1 MSGHSKW
8 ANIKHKKAVKDAR
21 RGKLFT
27 RLAKEITIAAREGG
41 GDPEA
46 NPRLRLAIQNAKAEN
61 MPMENIKRAIQR
73 GTGEIQGE
81 NYEEVIYEGYAPLGV
96 AVILEAITDNRNRTF
111 PLIRSEV
118 NKLGGSIGEPGSVM
132 WNFTRKG
139 VIYIDPQGLTEEQML
154 EHILEAGCEDMEYDE
169 ERTRV
174 ICAFEDM
181 VACQKYFEDKKFKI
195 LESKFEYIPKTTVK
209 IDNIEAARKVLKFF
223 DTLEEL
229 DDVQNVYGNY
239 EFTDEVLSILEK
251 EQS

>member
-8 ANIKHKKAVKDAR
+8 ANIKHKKAAKDAK

-27 RLAKEITIAAREGG
+27 KLAKEITIAAREGG

-73 GTGEIQGE
+73 GTGEIQGDSI
-81 NYEEVIYEGYAPLGV
+81 EEIIYEGYAPLGI
-96 AVILEAITDNRNRTF
+96 AVILETITDNRNRTY
-111 PLIRSEV
+111 PLIRSEI

-132 WNFTRKG
+132 WNFERKG
-139 VIYIDPQGLTEEQML
+139 VIYIETNNKTEDEML
-154 EHILEAGCEDMEYDE
+154 ELIVEAGCEDMEYDP
-169 ERTRV
+169 ERTRI
-174 ICAFEDM
+174 ICGFEKM
-181 VACQKYFEDKKFKI
+181 MSCQKYFEEQNFKI
-195 LESKFEYIPKTTVK
+195 LEARFEYIPRTTIK
-209 IDNIEAARKVLKFF
+209 IENIESARKVLKFF

-239 EFTDEVLSILEK
+239 EFTDEVLSQLEK

>member
-8 ANIKHKKAVKDAR
+8 ANIKHKKAAKDAR

-27 RLAKEITIAAREGG
+27 KLAKEITISAREGG

-46 NPRLRLAIQNAKAEN
+46 NPRLRLAIQNARAMN

-96 AVILEAITDNRNRTF
+96 AVVIEAVTDNRNRTF

-132 WNFTRKG
+132 WNFERKS
-139 VIYIDPQGLTEEQML
+139 VIYIDPEGRSEEEML
-154 EHILEAGCEDMEYDE
+154 EHIVETGCDDMEYDE
-169 ERTRV
+169 ERTRI
-174 ICAFEDM
+174 ICPFDALSF
-181 VACQKYFEDKKFKI
+181 VQKYFEEKNFKI
-195 LESKFEYIPKTTVK
+195 LETRYEYIPKNIITIEK
-209 IDNIEAARKVLKFF
+209 IEEAKKIVKFF
-223 DTLEEL
+223 DTLEEI

-239 EFTDEVLSILEK
+239 EFTDEILKILEK
-251 EQS
+251 EQN

>member
-8 ANIKHKKAVKDAR
+8 ANIKHKKALKDAR
-21 RGKLFT
+21 RGKIFT
-27 RLAKEITIAAREGG
+27 RLAKEISIAAREGG

-111 PLIRSEV
+111 PLIRSEMG
-118 NKLGGSIGEPGSVM
+118 KLGGSIGEPGSVM
-132 WNFTRKG
+132 WNFERKG
-139 VIYIDPQGLTEEQML
+139 VIYINPQGKTEDQ
-154 EHILEAGCEDMEYDE
+154 ILELVIESGCEDFEFDE
-169 ERTRV
+169 ERTRI
-174 ICAFEDM
+174 ICKFEELSNT
-181 VACQKYFEDKKFKI
+181 VKFFESKNIQI
-195 LESKFEYIPKTTVK
+195 LESKYEYIPKSTVL
-209 IDNIEAARKVLKFF
+209 IDNINDAKKIIKFF
-223 DTLEEL
+223 DTIEDI

-239 EFTDEVLSILEK
+239 EFTEEVLSQLEK
-251 EQS
+251 EQI

>member
-8 ANIKHKKAVKDAR
+8 ANIKHKKAAKDAK

-46 NPRLRLAIQNAKAEN
+46 NPRLRLAIQNARAEN

-239 EFTDEVLSILEK
+239 EFTDEVLSQLEK
-251 EQS
+251 EQN

>member
-8 ANIKHKKAVKDAR
+8 ANIKHKKAARDAK

-61 MPMENIKRAIQR
+61 MPMDNIKRAIQR

-81 NYEEVIYEGYAPLGV
+81 SYEEVIYEGYAPLGV

-111 PLIRSEV
+111 PLIKSEMG
-118 NKLGGSIGEPGSVM
+118 KLGGSIGEPGSVM
-132 WNFTRKG
+132 WNFERKG
-139 VIYIDPQGLTEEQML
+139 VIYVNPNNRTEDQML
-154 EHILEAGCEDMEYDE
+154 ELVLEAGCEDMEFDP
-169 ERTRV
+169 ERTRI
-174 ICAFEDM
+174 ICSFESLSYA
-181 VACQKYFEDKKFKI
+181 VKFLDDHKVQI
-195 LESKFEYIPKTTVK
+195 LESKHEYIPKSTVS
-209 IDNIEAARKVLKFF
+209 IDNINDARKILKFF

-239 EFTDEVLSILEK
+239 EFTDDVLNQLEK
-251 EQS
+251 EQ

>member
-8 ANIKHKKAVKDAR
+8 ANIKHKKAAKDAK

-27 RLAKEITIAAREGG
+27 RLAKEITIAARESG

-46 NPRLRLAIQNAKAEN
+46 NPRLRLAIQNAKTQN

-81 NYEEVIYEGYAPLGV
+81 SFEEVIYEGYAPLGV

-111 PLIRSEV
+111 PVIRSEIG
-118 NKLGGSIGEPGSVM
+118 KLGGSIGEPGSVM
-132 WNFTRKG
+132 WNFERKG
-139 VIYIDPQGLTEEQML
+139 VIYVNPNNRTEEQML
-154 EHILEAGCEDMEYDE
+154 ELVLESGCLDMEFDP
-169 ERTRV
+169 ERTRIV
-174 ICAFEDM
+174 CSFETLNS
-181 VACQKYFEDKKFKI
+181 VVKFLEDKNLTI
-195 LESKFEYIPKTTVK
+195 LESKYEYIPKSTVY
-209 IDNIEAARKVLKFF
+209 IDNINDARKILKFF

-239 EFTDEVLSILEK
+239 EFTDEVLNQLEK
-251 EQS
+251 E